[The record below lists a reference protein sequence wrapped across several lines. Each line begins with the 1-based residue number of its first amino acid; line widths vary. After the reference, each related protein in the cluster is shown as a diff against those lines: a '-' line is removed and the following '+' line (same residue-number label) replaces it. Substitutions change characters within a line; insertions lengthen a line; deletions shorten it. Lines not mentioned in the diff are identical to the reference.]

1 MNENLI
7 QIVYDVIGETYL
19 HYDLNQVVSAVA
31 RATTENY
38 LKCFTNQGKN
48 GRTRLVNK
56 LRESG
61 ETLEPNTL
69 NYTFFEGVID
79 CYVDSLVRGN
89 ESKQYTPKNDSERD
103 IIATYE
109 KFKNHPRCNE
119 LMRQQVI
126 AQKQISPMYFGNTQM
141 MKNCMTD
148 IVGTVAEIYTYE
160 RQLEASKMQVS
171 NQRFHAGNMEKISK
185 EMISGLTHYKEGSLS
200 IGNMSASTS
209 IGKKRKNQ
217 EDALLL
223 KQHPQNPNFKIL
235 VVADGMG
242 GGDSGEVVSD
252 YTVSK
257 LSEWF
262 ESLPAAYYKD
272 ADRVAYALGDKIK
285 EISEDMYQKYG
296 GRAGSTFVGGI
307 VCERETVVSNIG
319 DSRAYVY
326 SDKTKELTQ
335 VSEDESLVEILYK
348 TKQIKNRDDM
358 RFHKDSNKILQH
370 IGASGEVVPR
380 TCIIPNED
388 YDKLI
393 LVSDGVS
400 DCLSDKDILTI
411 TKRTPREQLAQML
424 VQSALDNI
432 SYARPEL
439 SKEEYYSQISGGK
452 DNTTAAVLD
461 KKMKSR
467 RGDEYDI

>member
-31 RATTENY
+31 GATTENY

-89 ESKQYTPKNDSERD
+89 ESRQYAPKNDSERD

-242 GGDSGEVVSD
+242 R
-252 YTVSK
+252 
-257 LSEWF
+257 W
-262 ESLPAAYYKD
+262 
-272 ADRVAYALGDKIK
+272 
-285 EISEDMYQKYG
+285 
-296 GRAGSTFVGGI
+296 
-307 VCERETVVSNIG
+307 
-319 DSRAYVY
+319 
-326 SDKTKELTQ
+326 
-335 VSEDESLVEILYK
+335 
-348 TKQIKNRDDM
+348 
-358 RFHKDSNKILQH
+358 RFW
-370 IGASGEVVPR
+370 
-380 TCIIPNED
+380 
-388 YDKLI
+388 
-393 LVSDGVS
+393 
-400 DCLSDKDILTI
+400 
-411 TKRTPREQLAQML
+411 
-424 VQSALDNI
+424 
-432 SYARPEL
+432 
-439 SKEEYYSQISGGK
+439 
-452 DNTTAAVLD
+452 
-461 KKMKSR
+461 
-467 RGDEYDI
+467 